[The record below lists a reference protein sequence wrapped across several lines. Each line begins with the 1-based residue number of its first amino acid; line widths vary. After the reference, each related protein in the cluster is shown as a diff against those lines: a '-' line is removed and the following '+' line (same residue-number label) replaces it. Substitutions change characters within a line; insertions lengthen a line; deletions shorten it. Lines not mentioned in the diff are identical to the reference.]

1 MVLKWMTMAFL
12 LATSFAQGQT
22 IDKNC
27 MTCDRRSLD
36 SLNTIIGPVRV
47 NQVGYRTDDPHK
59 RALVGS
65 PSAATFQ
72 VLRPNGTVAFS
83 GTLKD
88 LGEFPYK
95 GRILIT
101 GYFNSITPLYKFRN
115 TNDTDSAGGGKER
128 VSSADFGALTE
139 TGTFRVAVG
148 KDTSHFFDIRSNIY
162 NDIFETSIKYFGI
175 ARSGDDSSQMHARSH
190 MKDGSGRPGGDKV
203 AGSLRGG
210 WYDCGDFFKVGQT
223 DAYAFTNL
231 MLAYTLWPQ
240 KAEDRYGNSY
250 NDTIPFGNDGIPDLL
265 REAKVGADYVM
276 RLYRASHEDGL
287 LAKNDMYQE
296 VGVWINDHML
306 WDMPERQ
313 DAAPVAKGGAPR
325 PVDAGAGSAVAGQ
338 YAGSLALFAKAWYP
352 FDPVFAD
359 SCLAAAKDIYTRIVI
374 PNWKTPGY
382 APTMFYITQG
392 RWDDDLA
399 WAAAGLWYATGD
411 TTYKFDLMGNTTY
424 GTNPGYIY
432 NRETFRAGFMAIH
445 SSKLFSPGGW
455 VMDYQNT
462 FLHPVWLMW
471 KHIYQ
476 TDAMA
481 AKWGIGAAEAQD
493 TRMRLKTLVG
503 YRYARECTNS
513 PDGGRQTGTY
523 INIMRP
529 YNLVWSSVTWGM
541 NRYNMGGLLPIV
553 AYHEMIKD
561 DSAASARNY
570 WDIILDNMNYNLGA
584 NPWDISFLMG
594 AGSKNLQHPHNRISN
609 PEGYNAGGIPYK
621 YRSPKGALMGGAIP
635 GQLLRDEWEKYDVTE
650 TCIDFSSQMILPSQ
664 YLAEDLPPDTTGP
677 GFLDVV
683 AMPADT
689 FAIVSWKTTELS
701 RDTLFYSLSVNG
713 PVIGYMVAPLAKN
726 KMVVIPGLTPKT
738 QYFFWF
744 VGMDIY
750 RNVSRDDNRGRDYDF
765 TTLSTSPPI
774 PKITDVKACNIRGNQ
789 ATIFWWT
796 DVPSLSSVEYAIEGA
811 NFAATKKRVDGDDE
825 GLPSRFH
832 KVTLKGLQP
841 GTTYRYD
848 VFSTPAKS
856 DSLGL
861 HYRFSTTQDFASY
874 TVQMAATSKNASGA
888 GAHFYLQVANN
899 ENKPYYGLDLR
910 FYFTADAATAAKIA
924 VHVTDKAI
932 FGVTGTVIPKS
943 PDITVAAAVAV
954 PGVANSWYLPIHIAD
969 TLPVAGRLRFDLKMD
984 DNNWAPV
991 PFSVFAN
998 AWSVAPRAAP
1008 VAFPGIDLKH
1018 LWPGP
1023 DDVQMWNGVP
1033 TPIYVD
1039 NPYIGGYYNGVHIFG
1054 YTPDGDLP
1062 KQPKIVDFRFEK
1074 PLPSP
1079 ATSVRQDSL
1088 MVHFQGRTWGKPDVA
1103 LMQVQRDSAAFVP
1116 TTLISNRVD
1125 SVRFAQTFPDPQGL
1139 NIHEWA
1145 FWADRETPLC
1155 GCAWQRYLVN
1165 VDTMKVPPRPLHLA
1179 WNPAGPVEA
1188 WTSSRALATVAL
1200 LGATNDTLDTTALVT
1215 LSSANPGLQ
1224 FWTTATGGAPA
1235 SSVVLVGG
1243 KAQVW
1248 VSSPVVDSG
1257 RVNASAAIAG
1267 SSVTSG
1273 SVWVRF
1279 TDKPP
1284 RRLALVWTPAGP
1296 IDAWSGGQ
1304 RKSASVT
1311 LVDSAGTLLDTSAVV
1326 HLASSAPSVQ
1336 FWSGVSGALPATS
1349 IALVHGVGTVWFSD
1363 ALADTAALTAS
1374 ATVAGAVVTDAALVV
1389 RFVATPPWPL
1399 VDSAWTTDASCDG
1412 IADSVAV
1419 RLSMA
1424 LDAGAVVQS
1433 ATLTLSGKPLS
1444 IPAASIVASG
1454 RNVLLPVPAGLDGS
1468 AMGSGVLALHVTT
1481 GGRDQI
1487 VLDSFFV
1494 QDRVQPQVLSAAVM
1508 ERFGAGTDTVRVEF
1522 SEPVAQPSGWP
1533 FSVAGATAPTSVVSV
1548 QKLSGTLV
1556 QWVLAGSAFPA
1567 GSMMGVASAGLV
1579 RDLAGNAL
1587 ATCAAAVPL
1596 VVRAKPDP
1604 MISAAI
1610 TDPSGI
1616 GSATSISVRFARAVR
1631 DQDMPDSF
1639 VVLWDNLPR
1648 TVPLANVQRL
1658 PTDSSVLVG
1667 TLVLPSPAGTGIR
1680 SGGVG
1685 MVQFL
1690 KGSGASGRLDSI
1702 VAQDSVGPAL
1712 RSAILRVGTLGDTL
1726 VLRLS
1731 EPATEGAGAVRDLL
1745 LKSGVVLPAATS
1757 RHPNADPLRW
1767 TLAIPSGSVIAG
1779 DSLRLAGAAFG
1790 AWVDRSSNPAAPNA
1804 PWVPVKV
1811 GDRTPTTA
1819 KAIDSDGDG
1828 NVDQVVLTWASRPS
1842 QLHDFSLAWPDA
1854 SGRIL
1859 SHPVDSSAGVWSGGT
1874 LTLSVAWP
1882 GPSTVGPGTGL
1893 QVNRYDDGTVDSLP
1907 FALADGVGP
1916 VAMSARLR
1924 YAAFGEKLDTL
1935 WVNFSETVLPTGVNF
1950 VRLRRANGT
1959 WDPVAGVTVQQT
1971 PDGKVLMVLLDPVS
1985 TLSTRM
1991 MRGDS
1996 LQVWPG
2002 ATDALGNPALETG
2015 RRVKVEFGTRPPR
2028 FSMDFLPGRLAQPT
2042 AVPVSDGN
2050 PPVRILVR
2058 EPGAEIWH
2066 DLDGLPV
2073 DPNRVRIGPKI
2084 LANFGYGGQVLIYDN
2099 LGVHVANVSLD
2110 PIVKAFEDGR
2120 IPSDPAGQWEA
2131 WIAWDGLSQTGKPV
2145 VSGVYT
2151 VRTLIRK
2158 HEGDTFGKWI
2168 NKVDRVGWIRK

>member
-1 MVLKWMTMAFL
+1 MALKWLAMALFV
-12 LATSFAQGQT
+12 AAAAQAQS

-59 RALVGS
+59 RAMVGA
-65 PSAATFQ
+65 PGAATFQ
-72 VLRPNGTVAFS
+72 VLRQNGTQAYS

-88 LGEFPYK
+88 QGEFPYK
-95 GRILIT
+95 GRILVT
-101 GYFNSITPLYKFRN
+101 GYYNSITPLYKFRN

-128 VSSADFGALTE
+128 ISSADFGGLTE

-148 KDTSHFFDIRSNIY
+148 KDTSLPFDIRSNIY
-162 NDIFETSIKYFGI
+162 NDVFETSIKYFGI
-175 ARSGDDSSQMHARSH
+175 ARSGDDSSQMHPRSH
-190 MKDGSGRPGGDKV
+190 MKDGSGRPGGEKV

-223 DAYAFTNL
+223 VAYAFTNM

-250 NDTIPFGNDGIPDLL
+250 NDTLPFGNDGIPDLL
-265 REAKVGADYVM
+265 RESKVGADYVM

-287 LAKNDMYQE
+287 LAKHDMYQE
-296 VGVWINDHML
+296 VGVWMNDHML

-325 PVDAGAGSAVAGQ
+325 PVDAGAGSAVAAQ

-359 SCLAAAKDIYTRIVI
+359 SCLMAARDIYTRIVI
-374 PNWKTPGY
+374 PNWRAPGY

-399 WAAAGLWYATGD
+399 WAAAGLWFATGD

-424 GTNPGYIY
+424 GSNPGYIY

-445 SSKLFSPGGW
+445 ASKLFSPGGW

-481 AKWGIGAAEAQD
+481 AKWGIPAAEAQD
-493 TRMRLKTLVG
+493 TRMRLKALVG

-513 PDGGRQTGTY
+513 PDGGRQAGTN
-523 INIMRP
+523 INIMKP
-529 YNLVWSSVTWGM
+529 YNLVWSSMTWGM

-553 AYHEMIKD
+553 AYHEMIKE

-584 NPWDISFLMG
+584 NPWDISFVMG
-594 AGSKNLQHPHNRISN
+594 AGSKNLQHPHSRISN

-621 YRSPKGALMGGAIP
+621 YRSPKGALMGGAVP

-650 TCIDFSSQMILPSQ
+650 TCIDFSAQMVLPSQ

-689 FAIVSWKTTELS
+689 YAIVSWRTTELS
-701 RDTLFYSLSVNG
+701 RDTLFYSLSMNG
-713 PVIGYMVAPLAKN
+713 PVVGFIVAPLAKN

-738 QYFFWF
+738 KYYFWF

-750 RNVSRDDNRGRDYDF
+750 RNVARDDNRGRDYDF
-765 TTLSTSPPI
+765 TTLDASPPV
-774 PKITDVKACNIRGNQ
+774 PRITDVKACNIRGNQ
-789 ATIFWWT
+789 ASIFWWT
-796 DVPSLSSVEYAIEGA
+796 DVPSLSAVEYAIEGA

-856 DSLGL
+856 DSLGQ

-899 ENKPYYGLDLR
+899 ENKPYIGLDLR

-954 PGVANSWYLPIHIAD
+954 PGVANAWYLPIHIAD

-998 AWSVAPRAAP
+998 AWSVAPRSVP
-1008 VAFPGIDLKH
+1008 VAYPGVNLNH
-1018 LWPGP
+1018 LWTGP

-1062 KQPKIVDFRFEK
+1062 KQPKIVDFRFER

-1088 MVHFQGRTWGKPDVA
+1088 MVHFQGRTWGKPDV
-1103 LMQVQRDSAAFVP
+1103 LSMQAQMDSAAFVP
-1116 TTLISNRVD
+1116 TTPISNRVD
-1125 SVRFAQTFPDPQGL
+1125 SVRFARSFADPQGL

-1179 WNPAGPVEA
+1179 WNPAGPVES
-1188 WTSSRALATVAL
+1188 WTSSRALATVVL
-1200 LGATNDTLDTTALVT
+1200 LDATNDTLDTTALVT

-1235 SSVVLVGG
+1235 SSVVLVRG

-1273 SVWVRF
+1273 SIWVRF

-1311 LVDSAGTLLDTSAVV
+1311 LVDSAGTLLDTVAVV
-1326 HLASSAPSVQ
+1326 NLASSAPSVQ
-1336 FWSGVSGALPATS
+1336 FWSSLSGALPATS

-1374 ATVAGAVVTDAALVV
+1374 ATVAGSVVADAALVV
-1389 RFVATPPWPL
+1389 RFAATPPWPL
-1399 VDSAWTTDASCDG
+1399 ADSAWTTDASCDG
-1412 IADSVAV
+1412 IPDSVAV

-1424 LDAGAVVQS
+1424 LDAGALVQS

-1454 RNVLLPVPAGLDGS
+1454 RDVLLGVPAGLDGS
-1468 AMGSGVLALHVTT
+1468 AVGSGVLALHVTT

-1487 VLDSFFV
+1487 VLDSFVV
-1494 QDRVQPQVLSAAVM
+1494 QDRVSPQVVSAAVM
-1508 ERFGAGTDTVRVEF
+1508 ERFGAGNDTVRVEF
-1522 SEPVAQPSGWP
+1522 SEPVSQPSAWP
-1533 FSVAGATAPTSVVSV
+1533 FAVAGATAPTSVVSV
-1548 QKLSGTLV
+1548 QKLSATLM
-1556 QWVLAGSAFPA
+1556 QWVLSGSSFPA
-1567 GSMMGVASAGLV
+1567 GSMLSVASAGQV
-1579 RDLAGNAL
+1579 RDPAGNAL
-1587 ATCAAAVPL
+1587 ATCGPQVPV

-1604 MISAAI
+1604 MVFAAI
-1610 TDPSGI
+1610 TDPSSV
-1616 GSATSISVRFARAVR
+1616 GSATSVSVRFARAVR

-1639 VVLWDNLPR
+1639 VVLWDNVPR
-1648 TVPLANVQRL
+1648 TVPLASIQRSA
-1658 PTDSSVLVG
+1658 TDSSLLLGTFTVPSAAGNGSAIGWHRCGPVPEGNRGFRSPRQHRRPGFGGTGVALGHFACGNARRHPGAASFGTRDRDRGCCSRPSAEKRRGPARIHPSGGGRGSSPLDLGDRVGIGGRGGFPPSGRAGLRRVDGSIEQCVRNERALDRRQGGGSRPECRHGLGYRWRRQCGPGGIGLGGAPGAAARFRVGLARCFRTDVVARDRQRRGSLERESADLGGVLARPFHQRTGCGSASQSLRRRHHRFAAVCHRRRRRSRGDLGEASLRVVRRKAGHVVG
-1667 TLVLPSPAGTGIR
+1667 ELFGNGASFGVGLRAVAPGRGHLGCGQRNHGPADARRHCPDGSAGSAIQLFHQDAAGRFPAGLAWGQR
-1680 SGGVG
+1680 CPGQPRPG
-1685 MVQFL
+1685 L
-1690 KGSGASGRLDSI
+1690 GASGESGIRNASC
-1702 VAQDSVGPAL
+1702 
-1712 RSAILRVGTLGDTL
+1712 
-1726 VLRLS
+1726 
-1731 EPATEGAGAVRDLL
+1731 AVFH
-1745 LKSGVVLPAATS
+1745 GLPARAS
-1757 RHPNADPLRW
+1757 GPIARLARARW
-1767 TLAIPSGSVIAG
+1767 QPSGPHPGARTRLHGLARSGWTCGGSGPRADRPEDPG
-1779 DSLRLAGAAFG
+1779 EFRLR
-1790 AWVDRSSNPAAPNA
+1790 
-1804 PWVPVKV
+1804 
-1811 GDRTPTTA
+1811 
-1819 KAIDSDGDG
+1819 
-1828 NVDQVVLTWASRPS
+1828 
-1842 QLHDFSLAWPDA
+1842 
-1854 SGRIL
+1854 
-1859 SHPVDSSAGVWSGGT
+1859 
-1874 LTLSVAWP
+1874 WP
-1882 GPSTVGPGTGL
+1882 GPGLRQPGRARGQRFAGPHRQGVRGWTDSVRSGRAVGSMDRLGRL
-1893 QVNRYDDGTVDSLP
+1893 V
-1907 FALADGVGP
+1907 ADRQ
-1916 VAMSARLR
+1916 A
-1924 YAAFGEKLDTL
+1924 
-1935 WVNFSETVLPTGVNF
+1935 
-1950 VRLRRANGT
+1950 
-1959 WDPVAGVTVQQT
+1959 
-1971 PDGKVLMVLLDPVS
+1971 
-1985 TLSTRM
+1985 
-1991 MRGDS
+1991 
-1996 LQVWPG
+1996 
-2002 ATDALGNPALETG
+2002 
-2015 RRVKVEFGTRPPR
+2015 RRVGRVHIPYPRAQTRR
-2028 FSMDFLPGRLAQPT
+2028 
-2042 AVPVSDGN
+2042 
-2050 PPVRILVR
+2050 
-2058 EPGAEIWH
+2058 
-2066 DLDGLPV
+2066 
-2073 DPNRVRIGPKI
+2073 
-2084 LANFGYGGQVLIYDN
+2084 
-2099 LGVHVANVSLD
+2099 
-2110 PIVKAFEDGR
+2110 
-2120 IPSDPAGQWEA
+2120 
-2131 WIAWDGLSQTGKPV
+2131 
-2145 VSGVYT
+2145 
-2151 VRTLIRK
+2151 
-2158 HEGDTFGKWI
+2158 
-2168 NKVDRVGWIRK
+2168 